1 MKKIVLLTAL
11 SAMFSVALVHAQAT
25 DVTPKGSPYLSDAY
39 EEGVIYLSNANH
51 KYPARYNA
59 FTDLV
64 EYQQNGRM
72 LVLDPT
78 TQIKKVQLNNTTFFV
93 EKYIKQGKPK
103 YGYFARLD
111 SGKVI
116 LYSKKIIEYLPGR
129 KGGALDGTDQAP
141 EYLKRPDRFF
151 IKVGNA
157 GGLEEVTNLKSV
169 IAAFPDKQDEL
180 AAYAKKEKIS
190 AKKGEELAQL
200 VRYYNSMQ

>member
-11 SAMFSVALVHAQAT
+11 AMMFSVALVNAQAT
-25 DVTPKGSPYLSDAY
+25 DVTPKGSPYLNDAY
-39 EEGVIYLSNANH
+39 EEGVIYLSNVNH
-51 KYPARYNA
+51 KYQARYNA

-78 TQIKKVQLNNTTFFV
+78 TQIKKIQLNNTTFVV
-93 EKYIKQGKPK
+93 EKYVKEGKPK
-103 YGYFARLD
+103 FGYFARLD

-116 LYSKKIIEYLPGR
+116 LYSKKVVDFMPAK
-129 KGGALDGTDQAP
+129 KGGSLDGTDQAA
-141 EYLKRPDRFF
+141 EYKKRPDRFF
-151 IKVGNA
+151 IKVGDA
-157 GGLEEVTNLKSV
+157 GSLEEVTNLKSV

>member
-11 SAMFSVALVHAQAT
+11 AAMFSAALVNAQAT
-25 DVTPKGSPYLSDAY
+25 DVTPKGSPYLNDDY
-39 EEGVIYLSNANH
+39 EEGVVYLSNANH
-51 KYPARYNA
+51 KYQARYNA

-78 TQIKKVQLNNTTFFV
+78 TKIKKIQLNNTTLVV
-93 EKYIKQGKPK
+93 EKYIKEGKPK
-103 YGYFARLD
+103 FGYFARLD

-116 LYSKKIIEYLPGR
+116 LYSKKVIDYMPGK
-129 KGGALDGTDQAP
+129 KGASIDGSDQAP
-141 EYLKRPDRFF
+141 EYKKRPDRFF
-151 IKVGNA
+151 IKVGDT
-157 GGLEEVTNLKSV
+157 GGLEEVTSLKSV